1 MGIRSR
7 ITIIAAIVVLAV
19 LSIAGVAL
27 ATTQRAVLTDAADE
41 VLSRQSIRILES
53 WTNGLTDATIPG
65 QGDDES
71 FAVLTDATGT
81 VLAATSTTAGSLEL
95 APPPDDRV
103 VYTTL
108 TDASSGTVFRVRAES
123 IDSLVVYVATPLDD
137 VNDSVAALS
146 RGLWV
151 FVPITTALLALA
163 VWILVGRVLRPV
175 EAIRRQVS
183 DIRATTLDRRVPEPQ
198 THDEIARLAKTMNEM
213 LDRIEKAS
221 MQQQQFVDDASHE
234 LRTPLTR
241 IRSELELGESP
252 LRTTL
257 LADVAELEHL
267 IEDLLTMARHE
278 ATVSETPVDLDD
290 VVIEVIESLRRA
302 HPTLEIDSGHVSAA
316 RTRGSRSQ
324 LGRVVSNLLDN
335 ARLHGAGAV
344 TVDLAERDGR
354 AILRISDRG
363 QGVLVGEADRMFD
376 RFVRLDDARARNGSG
391 AGLGLSISRAIVVAH
406 GGTVM
411 IDTDYTDGAR
421 FVVDLPLAS

>member
-19 LSIAGVAL
+19 LAVASVAL
-27 ATTQRAVLTDAADE
+27 ATTQRAVLTDAVDE
-41 VLSRQSIRILES
+41 VLTRQSMRILES
-53 WTNGLTDATIPG
+53 WTDGQTDAAIPG
-65 QGDDES
+65 QGDDEA
-71 FAVLTDATGT
+71 FALLTDATGA

-95 APPPDDRV
+95 PRPPDDSV
-103 VYTTL
+103 LYTTL

-175 EAIRRQVS
+175 EAIRRQVA

-198 THDEIARLAKTMNEM
+198 THDEIAQLAKTMNEM

-267 IEDLLTMARHE
+267 IEDLLAMARHE
-278 ATVSETPVDLDD
+278 AALSDAPVDLDD
-290 VVIEVIESLRRA
+290 VVFEVVESMRRA
-302 HPTLEIDSGHVSAA
+302 YPSLEIDASRVSAA

-324 LGRVVSNLLDN
+324 LGRVVLNLLDN
-335 ARLHGAGAV
+335 ARLHGAGVV
-344 TVDLAERDGR
+344 TVGLAERDGR
-354 AILRISDRG
+354 AVLRISDHG
-363 QGVLVGEADRMFD
+363 PGVPADETSRVFD

-406 GGTVM
+406 AGTVM
-411 IDTDYTDGAR
+411 IDTDYTEGAR
-421 FVVDLPLAS
+421 LVVDLPLAS